1 MSQEPI
7 APRPEDSHAGRGSGA
22 SDASASGSASSTAG
36 SSNHATAAQRRRW
49 RRYLA
54 DEISE
59 STVYRYLAER
69 TDGRESEILREMAD
83 AEKRHEQHWRNLL
96 GPQADPEPRP
106 SISSLALQ
114 FMARH
119 FGTVFVLALAQ
130 RAEGRSPYDEDP
142 DAPSSMAAD
151 EAVHEEVVR
160 ALATNGRE
168 KLSGNFRAAVFGAND
183 GLVSNVALIMGI
195 GASGASPHMVLLSG
209 VAGLL
214 AGALSMGAG
223 EFVSVR
229 SQRELLDASRPTQVT
244 LEVAPDL
251 DIDRNELELIYRA
264 RGMSEE
270 AAHHRV
276 LERFGHYSCDC
287 DPSYS
292 HQPEAEAEEENT
304 GNVALGTDLGAAAS
318 SFCFFASGAII
329 PILPYLFGISGL
341 PGMAISL
348 VLVGIALLGTGA
360 VVGLLSGA
368 SPLKRGLRQLL
379 IGYGAAAATY
389 LLGLLFGTSVGG

>member
-1 MSQEPI
+1 MSRKPITPLPAEDGSPTPSEPGFE
-7 APRPEDSHAGRGSGA
+7 APRDSAEIVRREP
-22 SDASASGSASSTAG
+22 T
-36 SSNHATAAQRRRW
+36 NAQRRRW

-59 STVYRYLAER
+59 ETVYRYLADRSE
-69 TDGRESEILREMAD
+69 GRDAQILAEMAD
-83 AEKRHEQHWRNLL
+83 AEKRHQQHWRDLL
-96 GPQADPEPRP
+96 GPDASKDPRP
-106 SISSLALQ
+106 SASSLTLQ
-114 FMARH
+114 FMAKH
-119 FGTVFVLALAQ
+119 FGHVFVLALAQ
-130 RAEGRSPYDEDP
+130 RSEGRSPYDEDP
-142 DAPSSMAAD
+142 DATDSMAAD

-195 GASGASPHMVLLSG
+195 GAAGASPHMVLLSG

-229 SQRELLDASRPTQVT
+229 SQRELLDASRPTRVT
-244 LEVAPDL
+244 LDVAPSL
-251 DIDRNELELIYRA
+251 DIDRNEVELIYRA

-270 AAHHRV
+270 AAHHRA
-276 LERFGHYSCDC
+276 LERFGYFDCDC
-287 DPSYS
+287 DPSLS
-292 HQPEAEAEEENT
+292 HRDDEDASEDGAE
-304 GNVALGTDLGAAAS
+304 NVALGTDLGAAAS

-329 PILPYLFGISGL
+329 PILPYIFGMSGY
-341 PGMAISL
+341 PGMILSL
-348 VLVGIALLGTGA
+348 LLVGIALLGTGA

-368 SPLKRGLRQLL
+368 SPFKRGLRQLF

-389 LLGLLFGTSVGG
+389 LLGLLFGTSAA